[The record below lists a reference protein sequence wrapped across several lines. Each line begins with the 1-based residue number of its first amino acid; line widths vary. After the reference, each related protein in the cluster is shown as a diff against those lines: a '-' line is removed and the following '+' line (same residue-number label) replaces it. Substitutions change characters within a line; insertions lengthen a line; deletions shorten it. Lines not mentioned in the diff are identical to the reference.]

1 MVADGKTLQVQAS
14 CNHTS
19 VQDAVSMRAS
29 CVSLCYDNDIGS
41 IGSRGRT
48 VGIPYVYPPP

>member
-1 MVADGKTLQVQAS
+1 MVADGKTLRVQAS